1 MQELLSN
8 LLITVITAAVPVIT
22 AYGISLIKKTAEN
35 AAANTSN
42 VKEQGYIRE
51 IADAISDAVAATSQT
66 YVDALKKAGVFTKEA
81 QEEAAKKSLTACLA
95 SISPAAQAFI
105 EAAYGDVRDY
115 LVNKIEAEVRKQKV
129 SIGTPVSAVLE
140 STPDTTAVAATTAA
154 ATAATIAIQK
164 METVQNT

>member
-8 LLITVITAAVPVIT
+8 LLIAVITAAVPVIT

-66 YVDALKKAGVFTKEA
+66 YVDALRRPAYLRKRRRKKL
-81 QEEAAKKSLTACLA
+81 QKSPLR
-95 SISPAAQAFI
+95 PA
-105 EAAYGDVRDY
+105 
-115 LVNKIEAEVRKQKV
+115 LHL
-129 SIGTPVSAVLE
+129 SARRHRR
-140 STPDTTAVAATTAA
+140 S
-154 ATAATIAIQK
+154 
-164 METVQNT
+164 